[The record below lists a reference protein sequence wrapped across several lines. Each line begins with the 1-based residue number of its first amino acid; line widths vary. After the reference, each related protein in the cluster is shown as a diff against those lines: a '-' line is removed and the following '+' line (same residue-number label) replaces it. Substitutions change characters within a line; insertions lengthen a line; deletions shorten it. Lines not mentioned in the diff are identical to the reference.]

1 MQILPCHL
9 NQDITN
15 LKPVM
20 TPMMHRLLTLEHITI
35 KNTSLHSF
43 LIKKKMK
50 HYIPTPSGRFSLFFI
65 LPFLLKK
72 WTKPKYM
79 MFQINTE
86 VKHGDS
92 GGIIGLPT
100 MFMVNL
106 TKRNSLSTK
115 SWKLILKS
123 IPHFTACLILL

>member
-1 MQILPCHL
+1 
-9 NQDITN
+9 
-15 LKPVM
+15 
-20 TPMMHRLLTLEHITI
+20 
-35 KNTSLHSF
+35 
-43 LIKKKMK
+43 
-50 HYIPTPSGRFSLFFI
+50 
-65 LPFLLKK
+65 
-72 WTKPKYM
+72 

-115 SWKLILKS
+115 S
-123 IPHFTACLILL
+123 